1 MFFRKLLSGK
11 SYYFLII
18 LKNFDKVKNKIKIK
32 ILLIFIKFKKLF
44 KILDIFG

>member
-18 LKNFDKVKNKIKIK
+18 LINFDKVKNKIKIK
-32 ILLIFIKFKKLF
+32 IILIFIKFKKLF

>member
-18 LKNFDKVKNKIKIK
+18 LINFVKNKIKIK
-32 ILLIFIKFKKLF
+32 IILIFIKFKKLF